1 MPGTRV
7 SRRGGARFHGP
18 RFRVSGAFLLPD
30 GFRSWL
36 VLVEAECE
44 QGDLGF
50 AGDGGLGG
58 GDVRELRACFLR
70 APGVALP
77 PARVACYPRARVTG
91 RLAART
97 NRSAEVVG
105 EG

>member
-1 MPGTRV
+1 M

-44 QGDLGF
+44 HGDLGF

-70 APGVALP
+70 APGVPLP
-77 PARVACYPRARVTG
+77 PGQVDGVQ
-91 RLAART
+91 AARAAA
-97 NRSAEVVG
+97 SAAVASA
-105 EG
+105 